1 MYNNNIKSIKYF
13 DLSVKKPRNKLND
26 ETSNNNQ

>member
-1 MYNNNIKSIKYF
+1 MYNSIKTLKYF

-26 ETSNNNQ
+26 ETSTNNQ